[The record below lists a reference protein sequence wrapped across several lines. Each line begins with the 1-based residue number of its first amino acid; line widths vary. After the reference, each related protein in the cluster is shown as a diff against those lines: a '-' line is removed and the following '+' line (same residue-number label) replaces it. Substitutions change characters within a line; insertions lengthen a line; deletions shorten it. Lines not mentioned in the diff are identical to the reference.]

1 MIGTFVKETCVLY
14 SLMECLHSCQIHRE
28 APGILLFLTNPS
40 RIWDCHGFP
49 TTRSSTSALRAVL
62 VLCNIFSGNIVFVPN
77 RTSIEPYSPLIFYYP
92 SCQSISRQDKL
103 VWKKIIF
110 LDFLA
115 MWGSYRKQ
123 HRLQEQLIVLGITLM

>member
-1 MIGTFVKETCVLY
+1 MQETCVLY
-14 SLMECLHSCQIHRE
+14 SLWNVCIVANQE
-28 APGILLFLTNPS
+28 ALGILLFLTNPS
-40 RIWDCHGFP
+40 RIWDCHRFP
-49 TTRSSTSALRAVL
+49 TTRNSTSSLLAVP
-62 VLCNIFSGNIVFVPN
+62 VLCNILSRNIVFIPN
-77 RTSIEPYSPLIFYYP
+77 RTSIEPCSPLIFYYP

-123 HRLQEQLIVLGITLM
+123 HRLQGQLIVLGITLM